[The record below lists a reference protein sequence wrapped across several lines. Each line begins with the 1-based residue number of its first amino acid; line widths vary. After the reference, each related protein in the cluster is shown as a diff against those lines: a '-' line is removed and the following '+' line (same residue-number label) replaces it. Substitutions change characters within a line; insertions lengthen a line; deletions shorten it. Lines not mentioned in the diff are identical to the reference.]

1 MVKVAF
7 CVEPNMMPLR
17 PFCMIMVS
25 GILWSKEGRITEK
38 HRPKYSN
45 YFVKKHE
52 IIMQIVFLLN
62 LKRVLRQLDVS
73 DDG

>member
-1 MVKVAF
+1 
-7 CVEPNMMPLR
+7 MMALG

-25 GILWSKEGRITEK
+25 VILWSKEGRKIEK

-45 YFVKKHE
+45 YFVKKQKR
-52 IIMQIVFLLN
+52 IMQIVLLLN

>member
-1 MVKVAF
+1 
-7 CVEPNMMPLR
+7 
-17 PFCMIMVS
+17 MIMV
-25 GILWSKEGRITEK
+25 IVIFWSKEGRRTEK
-38 HRPKYSN
+38 HWPKYSN

-52 IIMQIVFLLN
+52 RIMQIVLLLN